1 MMKEALMEKCAELK
15 EESSHSS
22 RSQREY
28 RCQASFLSPF
38 QQKNLDILHIEG
50 FFFFWSILFGLKK
63 IGMVQKNEGHS
74 SRSGQ
79 VQGQENLPSDP

>member
-1 MMKEALMEKCAELK
+1 M
-15 EESSHSS
+15 SG
-22 RSQREY
+22 
-28 RCQASFLSPF
+28 FLSPF

-50 FFFFWSILFGLKK
+50 FFFWSILFGLKK

-79 VQGQENLPSDP
+79 VRGQGELTFRS